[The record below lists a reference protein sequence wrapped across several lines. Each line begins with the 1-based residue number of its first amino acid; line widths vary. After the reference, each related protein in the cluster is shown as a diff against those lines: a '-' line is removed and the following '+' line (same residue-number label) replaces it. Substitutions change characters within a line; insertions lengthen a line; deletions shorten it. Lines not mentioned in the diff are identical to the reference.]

1 MVCPNRR
8 NAYLLC
14 SQPGPQHLIRTMP
27 GTHSKLIRH
36 FSKGGRRKAGQADF
50 LDPSGMNGL
59 PLHTQTSVTLH
70 IAYSFVLHTYKMLH
84 NASFTLQLSVLPKCD
99 LTGYEDMNIK
109 SERVFPPVGSA
120 GRRTA

>member
-1 MVCPNRR
+1 MCPDRR

-14 SQPGPQHLIRTMP
+14 SQSGELNKYNAWNPLEAHQT
-27 GTHSKLIRH
+27 
-36 FSKGGRRKAGQADF
+36 FFKGRKEEGWGQADF

-84 NASFTLQLSVLPKCD
+84 NASFTLQLSALPKCG
-99 LTGYEDMNIK
+99 LTGYEDTNIK
-109 SERVFPPVGSA
+109 SERVFPAMGSA
-120 GRRTA
+120 GRRMA